1 MRNAFASFCF
11 YTLANPVRAAL
22 VEVENDWPY
31 LGAIVPGYPKLH
43 PFQEDYWE
51 LLWKLYLAKRNSE
64 PLPPATPPLRDHP

>member
-1 MRNAFASFCF
+1 M
-11 YTLANPVRAAL
+11 
-22 VEVENDWPY
+22 EVENDWPY